1 VRDETRCEDFRTFEF
16 PRGVQRYALRRCGL
30 SVTLPQRFV
39 PLPTPSDPLARRLEE
54 AGLDAAQGVACNR
67 PDQRRSFYD
76 PAIYRI
82 HRQAFYP
89 LRTVEF
95 LAWRWPRINEV
106 DPELSATRRGLPPAL
121 EMLQLPGYRFGDVR
135 TATLAGSPALRLE
148 YTWDGL
154 RDRVDGGAHA
164 LTFAIPCDDRLAFV
178 FYQCPGDHWDA
189 WKDGLET
196 ILASL
201 RLIELEGGR
210 SWFKA

>member
-16 PRGVQRYALRRCGL
+16 PRGVRRYSLRRCGL

-39 PLPTPSDPLARRLEE
+39 PLPTPYDPLARRLEE
-54 AGLDAAQGVACNR
+54 AGIDAAEGVERNR
-67 PDQRRSFYD
+67 PDQLRSFYD

-82 HRQAFYP
+82 YRQAFYP
-89 LRTVEF
+89 LRTLEF
-95 LAWRWPRINEV
+95 LAWRWPQLNQV
-106 DPELSATRRGLPPAL
+106 DPEMSAERRLPSAL
-121 EMLQLPGYRFGDVR
+121 EVLQLPGYRFVDMR
-135 TATLAGSPALRLE
+135 TATLADSPALRLE

-154 RDRVDGGAHA
+154 GDRVDGGAHA
-164 LTFAIPCDDRLAFV
+164 LTFAIPHDDRLAFV

-201 RLIELEGGR
+201 SLIELEGGR
-210 SWFKA
+210 GWFRA